1 MSRDHNTNHDLN
13 IKVRL
18 FPDLASNI
26 IASSIEIRPL
36 LALIPSE
43 YLNSK
48 EIIRKVNQNGQINH
62 FITQYYSTSPLS
74 PL

>member
-1 MSRDHNTNHDLN
+1 MFRDHNTNNDLN

-26 IASSIEIRPL
+26 TASSIAIRPL
-36 LALIPSE
+36 LTLIASE

-48 EIIRKVNQNGQINH
+48 EI
-62 FITQYYSTSPLS
+62 TSEPKWTN
-74 PL
+74 